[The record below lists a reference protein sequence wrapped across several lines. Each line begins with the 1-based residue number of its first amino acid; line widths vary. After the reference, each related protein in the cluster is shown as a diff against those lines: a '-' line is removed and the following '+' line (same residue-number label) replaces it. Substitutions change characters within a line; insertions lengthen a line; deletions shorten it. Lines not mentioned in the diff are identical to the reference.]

1 MGQAIF
7 FVFRLKTMN
16 STLNSN
22 FSFYI
27 IHKRFYSAEIQIY
40 VILNI
45 ASIIIGVLG
54 RKKLNLYEI

>member
-1 MGQAIF
+1 
-7 FVFRLKTMN
+7 MN

-22 FSFYI
+22 FSFYN

-54 RKKLNLYEI
+54 RKKIKFMKFKCNSYLIV

>member
-1 MGQAIF
+1 
-7 FVFRLKTMN
+7 MN

-22 FSFYI
+22 FSFYT

-54 RKKLNLYEI
+54 RKKLNLYEIKINYNLII